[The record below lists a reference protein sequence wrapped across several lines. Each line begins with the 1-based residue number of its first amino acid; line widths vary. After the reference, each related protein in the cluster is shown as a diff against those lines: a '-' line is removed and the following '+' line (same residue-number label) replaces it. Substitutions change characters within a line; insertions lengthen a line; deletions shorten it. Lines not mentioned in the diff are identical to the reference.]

1 MRKLRIFLLSMSMW
15 LTPAVFAQSENCVI
29 DFSHNLLDTLAH
41 MSDQEGLAYLSRKGI
56 TLELDGKRVQKPSN
70 INIGTQEISTYSIQR
85 EDGVYQMELTTQN
98 STQLQ
103 LRFPADRELIQGT
116 DKATADSLISQQ
128 LQSNTNCEP
137 KPYER
142 MYVPKPMNNGLY
154 LHRGDW
160 FLSPKLRTDVYLTLK
175 NGTFLPVFEKKY
187 QDESFLNMLQGVTH
201 NQVKLNVHHHQ
212 YANRINVFETPLNC
226 LLDILREGAVP
237 YVACEQ
243 NKKGLM
249 GYVFIYNES
258 LNYMHLLTV
267 ELTDECFSGKV
278 TLNAHLYT
286 HIPQQNFQDYKLLNN

>member
-1 MRKLRIFLLSMSMW
+1 MRKLRIFLLSMAMW
-15 LTPAVFAQSENCVI
+15 FTPAIFAQSENCVI
-29 DFSHNLLDTLAH
+29 GFAHNLLDTLAH

-103 LRFPADRELIQGT
+103 LRFPTDRELIQGT

-175 NGTFLPVFEKKY
+175 KGTFLPVFEKKH
-187 QDESFLNMLQGVTH
+187 QDESFQNMLQGVTQ

-212 YANRINVFETPLNC
+212 YANRITVFETPLNC

-243 NKKGLM
+243 NKKGLI

-258 LNYMHLLTV
+258 LSYMHLLTV
-267 ELTDECFSGKV
+267 ELSDACFTGKV
-278 TLNAHLYT
+278 TMTAHLYT
-286 HIPQQNFQDYKLLNN
+286 NIPQRNFKDYKLLNN